1 MNPPVVYAVQS
12 LRSSRNG
19 SGMASKTRRKSKNH
33 DTFKSNLSS
42 GSFAISP
49 NFLGRDSRL
58 PAFLIVGLAIL
69 ALMPRI
75 QTNDTLIWSFVAAAV
90 FLGLWLTFLLSRG
103 RAERD
108 TYSFEIALRPQHYIQ
123 ACVQFSVYAYWG
135 YHWELI
141 PGSGLRPVYDHA
153 LLMLGQII
161 FAYAF
166 GILLSWSRHQK
177 YILGFGPIPI
187 IFSVN
192 LFLWFRDDWFYMQ
205 FLMIALGFMGKE
217 YIRWNREG
225 RSMHIFN
232 PSAFA
237 LGLFSLVLILT
248 NTTHLTWGQEIAS
261 TLTLAPNIYT
271 FLFLIGLVVMYFF
284 SITLVAGMAAIS
296 LFVLSTLYSSFA
308 GVPYFLDSEI
318 PAAVFLGLHLLVT
331 DPSTS
336 PRTALGKLIFGVFYG
351 CGVFVLY
358 TLLGALGAPTF
369 YDKLLC
375 VPILNLSVIGIDKIV
390 RSVQSENLLN
400 VWKQNWM
407 SGRANLAHMIAWV
420 VIFGSMSVLGKTD
433 GQHTGDSLPFWQQ
446 ACAEGLTNGCDRL
459 LQLENTYCADNAAW
473 ACNELGIK
481 YRSGNVVG
489 LDSVRART
497 YFQRAC
503 ELKFKA
509 ACLNLL
515 HSDLVLSDDPH
526 ELDLRLLLREGG
538 RNLMD
543 EPLEDLYKRAC
554 SHSWDFACES
564 QRNI

>member
-58 PAFLIVGLAIL
+58 PAFLIVGLAAL

-90 FLGLWLTFLLSRG
+90 FLGLWLAFLLSRG
-103 RAERD
+103 QAERD
-108 TYSFEIALRPQHYIQ
+108 TYSFDIALRPQHYIQ

-390 RSVQSENLLN
+390 RSVQSENVLN

-481 YRSGNVVG
+481 YRSGNAVG

>member
-1 MNPPVVYAVQS
+1 
-12 LRSSRNG
+12 
-19 SGMASKTRRKSKNH
+19 MAFKARQKSKNH
-33 DTFKSNLSS
+33 DTFKSNSS
-42 GSFAISP
+42 SSSFAMSP
-49 NFLGRDSRL
+49 DFLGSDLRL

-543 EPLEDLYKRAC
+543 EPLEDLYERAC

-564 QRNI
+564 PRNI

>member
-1 MNPPVVYAVQS
+1 MLWGPQKVVKMVQD
-12 LRSSRNG
+12 
-19 SGMASKTRRKSKNH
+19 MASRAKRESSNHSMLKS
-33 DTFKSNLSS
+33 FSNKHPNQRAS
-42 GSFAISP
+42 G
-49 NFLGRDSRL
+49 
-58 PAFLIVGLAIL
+58 GLASNFKLPIALIIGLAVL
-69 ALMPRI
+69 ALTPRI
-75 QTNDTLIWSFVAAAV
+75 QSNATLIWSFVAVAV
-90 FLGLWLTFLLSRG
+90 FLAGWLTYLLSRANKEG
-103 RAERD
+103 HS
-108 TYSFEIALRPQHYIQ
+108 YSLEVGLRPQHYIQ

-135 YHWELI
+135 YHWELV
-141 PGSGLRPVYDHA
+141 PDSGIRPVYDHA

-166 GILLSWSRHQK
+166 GMLLSWSRRQS
-177 YILGFGPIPI
+177 YSLGFGPIPI

-217 YIRWNREG
+217 YIRWQRDG

-271 FLFLIGLVVMYFF
+271 FLFLIGLIVMYFF

-296 LFVLSTLYSSFA
+296 LFVLSTLYSVAA

-336 PRTALGKLIFGVFYG
+336 PRTALGKLIFGMLYG

-375 VPILNLSVIGIDKIV
+375 VPLLNLSVIAIDRVV
-390 RSVQSENLLN
+390 RSVRSEDLLN
-400 VWKQNWM
+400 VWKGNWM
-407 SGRANLAHMIAWV
+407 NGRANLAHMVAWV

-446 ACAEGLTNGCDRL
+446 ACAESLPNACDRL
-459 LQLENTYCADNAAW
+459 LQLESTYCSDNAAW

-481 YRSGNVVG
+481 YRSGEIVEA
-489 LDSVRART
+489 DRYIAATHFRRS
-497 YFQRAC
+497 C

-515 HSDLVLSDDPH
+515 DPDLVLRDDPH

-538 RNLMD
+538 RNLMN
-543 EPLEDLYKRAC
+543 EPLENLHAKAC

-564 QRNI
+564 TQGKF